1 MSYSP
6 KHNYRAKDLLE
17 RGDPKKIVKGKELSD
32 DFEAVAREL
41 TAQAG
46 IINDIITG
54 GGVGGYG
61 IRKWDE
67 LEEKPEGISNLGY
80 DSQINGGSYNTALK
94 EKV

>member
-6 KHNYRAKDLLE
+6 KHNYRAKDHLE
-17 RGDPKKIVKGKELSD
+17 RGDPNKIVKGAELSD

-41 TAQAG
+41 STQSQM
-46 IINDIITG
+46 IQDIIVG

-80 DSQINGGSYNTALK
+80 EGQINGGSYTATFK